1 MSRRNYEIKIGF
13 PAKWYT
19 VKKTEGKTRMIQF
32 TTLCYIQKAG
42 KYLMLHRTAKE
53 NDINR
58 DKWIGIGGHFEQ
70 GESPEECICREVREE
85 TGYTLISYQYRAIIT
100 FVSGKGVTEYMFLF
114 TATDFE
120 GEPVPCDEG
129 ELEWIDTD
137 QVWEKNIWAGDKIFF
152 RLLDDGEPFFSLKL
166 VYNEKGSLAHAV
178 LNGKNMELFDLLKED
193 GSISGEVQER
203 RVVHREGSLH
213 GTVHMWIVRDTE
225 DGRHD
230 VLLQKRSIDKD
241 SHPGCYDISS
251 AGHMQA
257 GDTPLAAA
265 VREMYE
271 ELGLQVNPEDLNYI
285 GDHRGEFAE
294 TFYGKKFHD
303 KELSHVYLY
312 RQQVDIA
319 ALTLQKSEVESVCW
333 MDIEKCRKNI
343 RESTLSNCI
352 YPDELDLLIDYLQ

>member
-1 MSRRNYEIKIGF
+1 
-13 PAKWYT
+13 
-19 VKKTEGKTRMIQF
+19 MIEF

-42 KYLMLHRTAKE
+42 KYLMLHRTTKE
-53 NDINR
+53 NDINK
-58 DKWIGIGGHFEQ
+58 DKWIGIGGHFKQ
-70 GESPEECICREVREE
+70 DESPEECICREVREE
-85 TGYTLISYQYRAIIT
+85 TGYTLTSYRYRGIIT
-100 FVSGKGVTEYMFLF
+100 FVSGEGITEYMFLF

-137 QVWEKNIWAGDKIFF
+137 QVWKMNIWAGDKIFF
-152 RLLDDGEPFFSLKL
+152 RLLDDEEAFFSLKL
-166 VYNEKGSLAHAV
+166 IYNKNGNLEQAV
-178 LNGKNMELFDLLKED
+178 LNGKEMELFDLLNED
-193 GSISGEVQER
+193 GSISGAVQER
-203 RVVHREGSLH
+203 SVVHREGSLH
-213 GTVHMWIVRDTE
+213 GRVHMWIVRDTE

-265 VREMYE
+265 VREMHE

-312 RQQVDIA
+312 RQQVDTA

-343 RESTLSNCI
+343 GESTLSNCI
-352 YPDELDLLIDYLQ
+352 YPDELDLVIDYLK

>member
-1 MSRRNYEIKIGF
+1 
-13 PAKWYT
+13 
-19 VKKTEGKTRMIQF
+19 MIQF

-70 GESPEECICREVREE
+70 DESPEECICREVREE
-85 TGYTLISYQYRAIIT
+85 TGYMLISYQYRAIIT

-120 GEPVPCDEG
+120 GEPVTCDEG
-129 ELEWIDTD
+129 ELKWIDTD
-137 QVWEKNIWAGDKIFF
+137 QVWKKNIWAGDKIFF

-178 LNGKNMELFDLLKED
+178 HNGKNMELFDLLKED

-203 RVVHREGSLH
+203 SVVHREGSLH

-285 GDHRGEFAE
+285 GDHRGEFTE

-352 YPDELDLLIDYLQ
+352 YPDELDLLIDYLK

>member
-1 MSRRNYEIKIGF
+1 
-13 PAKWYT
+13 
-19 VKKTEGKTRMIQF
+19 MIEF

-42 KYLMLHRTAKE
+42 KYLMLHRTTKE
-53 NDINR
+53 NDINK
-58 DKWIGIGGHFEQ
+58 DKWIGIGGHFKQ
-70 GESPEECICREVREE
+70 DESPEECICREVREE
-85 TGYTLISYQYRAIIT
+85 TGYTLTSYRYRGIIT
-100 FVSGKGVTEYMFLF
+100 FVSGEGITEYMFLF

-137 QVWEKNIWAGDKIFF
+137 QVWKMNIWAGDKIFF
-152 RLLDDGEPFFSLKL
+152 RLLDDEEAFFSLKL
-166 VYNEKGSLAHAV
+166 IYNKNGNLEQAV
-178 LNGKNMELFDLLKED
+178 LNGKEMELFDLLNED
-193 GSISGEVQER
+193 GSISGAVQER
-203 RVVHREGSLH
+203 SVVHREGSLH

-265 VREMYE
+265 VREMHE

-312 RQQVDIA
+312 RQQVDTA

-333 MDIEKCRKNI
+333 MDIEKCRRNI
-343 RESTLSNCI
+343 GESTLSNCI
-352 YPDELDLLIDYLQ
+352 YPDELDLVIDYLK